1 MENWGRKSEQTCATK
16 SFRLKFQKLLSAFAA
31 FTVVPSSKPKTGS
44 SAHTIPP
51 PPLPFP
57 SVLFCSSLICYS
69 SPPKCICVHAERLCI
84 FCVRFDVLMTT
95 WRANYSQRFPPL
107 FSFCHFFGF
116 QQLHLAFPD
125 VTALTASRTGYD
137 RTTHTELNKKQQAW
151 KNLFHLSKCLSQFE
165 LCIPKLVLYLD
176 LMKPC

>member
-51 PPLPFP
+51 LPFP
-57 SVLFCSSLICYS
+57 SVLFCSSLVCYS

-137 RTTHTELNKKQQAW
+137 RTTHTQTCSTYQNVYRSLNYA
-151 KNLFHLSKCLSQFE
+151 SQSW
-165 LCIPKLVLYLD
+165 CSIWI
-176 LMKPC
+176 

>member
-51 PPLPFP
+51 LPFP
-57 SVLFCSSLICYS
+57 SVLFCSSLVCYS

-107 FSFCHFFGF
+107 FFLSLFRIPAITSGFSRCHCTDSK
-116 QQLHLAFPD
+116 Q
-125 VTALTASRTGYD
+125 D
-137 RTTHTELNKKQQAW
+137 RIRQNNSHS
-151 KNLFHLSKCLSQFE
+151 NLFHLSKCLSQFE